1 MKQVLFTILSLL
13 ITFSGVHGQRLIAV
27 QNGGAPTFYTNLD
40 SAIQDAQAGDTVYI
54 PGYFHN
60 VDTFFIEKPLILVGV
75 GHDPDSTLAYGI
87 NTEISAITVLKSDS
101 VTLIG
106 MLFDSPIYLG
116 TNTQA
121 IQKIKIQSCRT
132 EAINYG
138 NSATQEVVIIN
149 SVIKNLVGLG
159 NENCR
164 VFNSII
170 DNGAQNFSNGTV
182 FQNNFFLQTSLYYLN
197 SMNNCTFSNNVILNI
212 QTGIN
217 NQGNVFFNNLKFGS
231 FTGISSDNVF
241 YNNEIFGGTFSVVK
255 DTIFADIGNG
265 QLFAYDRDYNL
276 ISSLGKNGGSDG
288 TDIGIYGGPF
298 PWKDGSI
305 PFHPHIQQK
314 VISPVTDS
322 LGRLPIQIRVRAQNY

>member
-1 MKQVLFTILSLL
+1 
-13 ITFSGVHGQRLIAV
+13 
-27 QNGGAPTFYTNLD
+27 
-40 SAIQDAQAGDTVYI
+40 
-54 PGYFHN
+54 
-60 VDTFFIEKPLILVGV
+60 
-75 GHDPDSTLAYGI
+75 
-87 NTEISAITVLKSDS
+87 
-101 VTLIG
+101 
-106 MLFDSPIYLG
+106 
-116 TNTQA
+116 
-121 IQKIKIQSCRT
+121 
-132 EAINYG
+132 
-138 NSATQEVVIIN
+138 
-149 SVIKNLVGLG
+149 
-159 NENCR
+159 

-182 FQNNFFLQTSLYYLN
+182 FQNNFFLQTSLYYLS

-217 NQGNVFFNNLKFGS
+217 NQGNVFFNILKYGN

-241 YNNEIFGGTFSVVK
+241 YNNEIFGGSFSVVK

-265 QLFAYDRDYNL
+265 QLFGYDRDYKL
-276 ISSLGKNGGSDG
+276 ISSIGRNGGSDG

-314 VISPVTDS
+314 VISPITDS